1 MPCCLIAQM
10 MERPSTGFLA
20 RRSSFQHMM
29 RAASPR
35 YSRCIMSLKTGRPGS
50 LADFDSVKT
59 STMGKFSFAAS
70 SCNSRVCDSMERT
83 CRSSASD
90 DLRQYMKCP
99 GMKMFINEGRQMTFW
114 RVHHANVPNIY
125 VNGSLGQRHF
135 DLRSRQEGAGPESQ
149 RNEEGEGRSRG
160 LHRLK
165 ESARI

>member
-50 LADFDSVKT
+50 LADFDSVRI
-59 STMGKFSFAAS
+59 SAMGKFSFAAS

-90 DLRQYMKCP
+90 DLRQYMKYP
-99 GMKMFINEGRQMTFW
+99 GMKMCMNKGKQPTFW
-114 RVHHANVPNIY
+114 WIHHANVPNIY
-125 VNGSLGQRHF
+125 FHGSLGHSQFH
-135 DLRSRQEGAGPESQ
+135 LRSRREGAGPEPQ
-149 RNEEGEGRSRG
+149 RNEEGEGQSPG

-165 ESARI
+165 GSAR